1 MTRINVGM
9 IKNNY
14 VSKIIRKINYIPREK
29 KMRINT
35 IINDTTNDVT
45 ISIIEIR
52 KNFDYRNQES
62 SICSIVRRQVL
73 YIT

>member
-35 IINDTTNDVT
+35 TINDTTMT
-45 ISIIEIR
+45 SQFRLSKLGKISIIEIKR
-52 KNFDYRNQES
+52 
-62 SICSIVRRQVL
+62 VRYVR
-73 YIT
+73 